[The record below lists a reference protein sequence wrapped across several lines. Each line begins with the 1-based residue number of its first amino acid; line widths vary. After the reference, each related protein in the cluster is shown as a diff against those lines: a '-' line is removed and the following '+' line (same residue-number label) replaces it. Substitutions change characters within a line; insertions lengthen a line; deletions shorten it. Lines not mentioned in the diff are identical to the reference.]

1 MLILEEL
8 SSKIIGICFAVFNE
22 LGSGFLEPVYQ
33 EALAI
38 ALRQA
43 QIPFEREKQLT
54 IYFRKQP
61 LAKKYI
67 ADFVCDDKIILELKA
82 VQKILPEHKAQLM
95 NYLKAT
101 GLPVGY
107 VINFHGERLTWDR
120 VVAKPE
126 WIRTTDNTERLRSRV
141 PS

>member
-43 QIPFEREKQLT
+43 RIPFEREKQLT
-54 IYFRKQP
+54 IYFRNQP

-82 VQKILPEHKAQLM
+82 VQK
-95 NYLKAT
+95 NS
-101 GLPVGY
+101 
-107 VINFHGERLTWDR
+107 
-120 VVAKPE
+120 
-126 WIRTTDNTERLRSRV
+126 SRA
-141 PS
+141 

>member
-8 SSKIIGICFAVFNE
+8 SSKILGSCFSVFNE

-38 ALRQA
+38 ALRQD
-43 QIPFEREKQLT
+43 QIPFEREKHLT
-54 IYFRKQP
+54 IYFHDQP
-61 LAKKYI
+61 LAKKYV
-67 ADFVCDDKIILELKA
+67 ADFVCGDQIILELKA

-107 VINFHGERLTWDR
+107 VINFHGEKLPWNR
-120 VVAKPE
+120 VVARPE
-126 WIRTTDNTERLRSRV
+126 WIRTTDNTGRLR
-141 PS
+141 

>member
-8 SSKIIGICFAVFNE
+8 SSKILGSCFAVFNE

-38 ALRQA
+38 ALRQD
-43 QIPFEREKQLT
+43 QIPFEREKHLT
-54 IYFRKQP
+54 IYFRDQP
-61 LAKKYI
+61 LAKKYV
-67 ADFVCDDKIILELKA
+67 ADFVCGDQIILELKA

-101 GLPVGY
+101 GFPVGY
-107 VINFHGERLTWDR
+107 VINFHGEKLTWNR

-126 WIRTTDNTERLRSRV
+126 WIRTTDNTDRLR
-141 PS
+141 